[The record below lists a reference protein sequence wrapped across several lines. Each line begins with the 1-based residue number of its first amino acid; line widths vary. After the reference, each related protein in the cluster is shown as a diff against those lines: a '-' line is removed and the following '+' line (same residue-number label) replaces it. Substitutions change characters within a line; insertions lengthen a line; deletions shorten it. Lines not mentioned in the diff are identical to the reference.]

1 MDFMKDL
8 IIRRAVEAD
17 LPAINRFLVQV
28 HRIHS
33 ESRPDLFRPNRP
45 GFSPDAF
52 AEMLADGSHL
62 ILVAEKFGQILA
74 YLFCVSKPNPDRS
87 LFHDVKTLSI
97 EDLCV
102 DEAMRH
108 EHIGVR
114 LYEYVLD
121 YGRKHGFYNIVLN
134 VWADNTAALRF
145 YERIGMKAQ
154 KIGMETIL

>member
-17 LPAINRFLVQV
+17 LPAINRLLVQV

-45 GFSPDAF
+45 GFSSDAF

-62 ILVAEKFGQILA
+62 
-74 YLFCVSKPNPDRS
+74 
-87 LFHDVKTLSI
+87 
-97 EDLCV
+97 
-102 DEAMRH
+102 
-108 EHIGVR
+108 
-114 LYEYVLD
+114 
-121 YGRKHGFYNIVLN
+121 IVLN

-145 YERIGMKAQ
+145 YERIGMKVQ